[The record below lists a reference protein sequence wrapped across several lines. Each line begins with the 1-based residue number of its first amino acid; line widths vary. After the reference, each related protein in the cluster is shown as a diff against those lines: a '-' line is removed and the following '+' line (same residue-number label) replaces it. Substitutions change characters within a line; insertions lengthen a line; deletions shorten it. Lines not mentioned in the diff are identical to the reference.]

1 MLEGVAR
8 SFAFGATLAAAV
20 GPIAVL
26 ILNYGI
32 RSGLRQAVAAGFG
45 AALADFTYALTAFS
59 IGSILLGR
67 LTRYEQALRVV
78 SALILVA
85 LGTWVAARAVRSV
98 HNRLDL
104 QASDD
109 VSRPLLTTFMLTMV
123 NPLTIVFFT
132 TFATQLPVR
141 SSTTAAVAFALS
153 LFLGSLM
160 IQMVFAAG
168 GATLSRYI
176 SRPASIRAINVASG
190 VAIAAFGLAGLFENV
205 A

>member
-20 GPIAVL
+20 GPIAEL

-32 RSGLRQAVAAGFG
+32 RSGFRQAAAAGFG
-45 AALADFTYALTAFS
+45 AALADFIYALTAFS

-67 LTRYEQALRVV
+67 LTRYEHTLRIV
-78 SALILVA
+78 SALVLVA
-85 LGTWVAARAVRSV
+85 LGTWGAVRAVRSAD
-98 HNRLDL
+98 NRLDL
-104 QASDD
+104 QPRDD
-109 VSRPLLTTFMLTMV
+109 LSRPLLTTFMLTMV

-141 SSTTAAVAFALS
+141 SSRAAAVAFALS

-160 IQMVFAAG
+160 IQLMFAAG
-168 GATLSRYI
+168 GATLSHYI
-176 SRPASIRAINVASG
+176 SRPAWIRAINVGSG
-190 VAIAAFGLAGLFENV
+190 VAIAAFGLVGLFENV